1 MKMIFSYM
9 TDRGKKREKNEDS
22 VYADGTLFII
32 ADGMG
37 GHNAGEVASRMAT
50 DIISE
55 RLKGIKENRREEIT
69 DAVAFANAEIYKA
82 AEGQFSGMGTT
93 VDVCLFD
100 GKSLHIGHVG
110 DSRVYLLHDGEL
122 TKLTVDHS
130 YVEMLLSKG
139 EITREEADNY
149 PMKNM
154 ITRAV
159 GVSGG
164 ITTDYYEKSVSE
176 GDILLLCTDGLTN
189 AVSENDIK
197 NILGSEKDI
206 ENAVK
211 RLIDTANANGGP
223 DNITVIAAVCE

>member
-189 AVSENDIK
+189 AVSEKDIK

>member
-1 MKMIFSYM
+1 MIFSYM
-9 TDRGKKREKNEDS
+9 TDKGKKREKNEDS

-55 RLKGIKENRREEIT
+55 RLKGLKENRREEIT

-176 GDILLLCTDGLTN
+176 GGILLLCTDGLTN

-197 NILGSEKDI
+197 NILESEKDI
-206 ENAVK
+206 KNAVK

>member
-9 TDRGKKREKNEDS
+9 TDKGKKREKNEDS

-55 RLKGIKENRREEIT
+55 RLKGLKENRREEIT

-176 GDILLLCTDGLTN
+176 GGILLLCTDGLTN

-197 NILGSEKDI
+197 NILESEKDI
-206 ENAVK
+206 KNAVK

>member
-93 VDVCLFD
+93 VDVCLFN

-211 RLIDTANANGGP
+211 RLIDTANTNGGP